1 MNREELARVVRR
13 ARARVAPEDVGLPA
27 GGRRRTPGLRREEV
41 ATLAGISVDYVV
53 RLEQARGPH
62 PSVSVLSGLARA
74 LRMSDSERAE
84 LFELADVK
92 LPRAGRVEMLV
103 RASVHRLLDRF
114 TDLPA
119 MVVSA
124 KGDLLAWNAMATALT
139 SDWSQLPVRQRNIV
153 WQRFLG
159 SDGRVVQTPEE
170 QEAGARQSVATLRAA
185 TARYPDDR
193 DLASL
198 VAELREESPLFEQL
212 WDDTT
217 GEAWFSHRKTF
228 EHPEVGRL
236 TLDCESL
243 RIPDSGQTLIVYSAE
258 PGTPDDEK
266 LALLRVLGSQRFSP
280 TGR

>member
-53 RLEQARGPH
+53 RLEQGRGPH

-119 MVVSA
+119 MVISA

-139 SDWSQLPVRQRNIV
+139 GDWSQLPVRRRNIV

-159 SDGRVVQTPEE
+159 SDGRVVQTAEE
-170 QEAGARQSVATLRAA
+170 KEAGARQSVATLRAA
-185 TARYPDDR
+185 TARYPDDP

-198 VAELREESPLFEQL
+198 VAELREASPLFEQL
-212 WDDTT
+212 WDDTP
-217 GEAWFSHRKTF
+217 GEAWFSHQKTF
-228 EHPEVGRL
+228 DHPEIGRL

-266 LALLRVLGSQRFSP
+266 LALLHVLGSQRFTT